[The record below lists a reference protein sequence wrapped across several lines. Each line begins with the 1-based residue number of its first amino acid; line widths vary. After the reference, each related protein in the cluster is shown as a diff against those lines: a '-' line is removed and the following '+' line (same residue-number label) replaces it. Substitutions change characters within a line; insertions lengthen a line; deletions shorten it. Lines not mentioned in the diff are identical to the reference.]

1 MSAFG
6 KVAEAELI
14 TASSKSQRIV
24 WFISSSVHVVSYL
37 QKESVVCYPCFNRQQ
52 AKNTGNHFAVTSTM
66 NGIQLEKY
74 LWANAESPITVP
86 LYRICKKLD
95 SLICTKYETLIV
107 VAMAT
112 VKE

>member
-1 MSAFG
+1 
-6 KVAEAELI
+6 
-14 TASSKSQRIV
+14 
-24 WFISSSVHVVSYL
+24 
-37 QKESVVCYPCFNRQQ
+37 
-52 AKNTGNHFAVTSTM
+52 M

-86 LYRICKKLD
+86 LSRICKKLD
-95 SLICTKYETLIV
+95 SLIFTKSETLIV